1 MNDKIIL
8 RREKQISPRMPG
20 DLTRQEL
27 RDMARLLGI
36 RRGRNTADT
45 LANLKAAGID
55 NTQIFGSIKP

>member
-1 MNDKIIL
+1 
-8 RREKQISPRMPG
+8 MPG